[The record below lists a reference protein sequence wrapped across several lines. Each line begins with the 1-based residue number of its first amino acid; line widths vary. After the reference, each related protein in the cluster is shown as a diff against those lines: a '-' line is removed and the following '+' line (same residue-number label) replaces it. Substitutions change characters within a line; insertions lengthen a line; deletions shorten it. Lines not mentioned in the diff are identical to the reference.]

1 MKKSIFA
8 VMAFVLVALLAGCK
22 KESKSELAVSVSE
35 ITDSTAVLKC
45 GFAPQ
50 KSVRYELTFGDQTLI
65 FYRSMKA
72 TLRHLA
78 SGKRYNV
85 VVIAQDADKKE
96 VEQKVVEFMTTGEPD
111 NYVMFVEID
120 DDDLIDISP
129 DLPDID
135 VPTFNPN
142 PSTPPVEVTPVIV
155 TTVID
160 KASTTEVEIVTSTSD
175 KDHDHNIDM
184 KGPDYFQTM
193 TVTPDEDGKSTT
205 VFSGLV
211 SGNEYDIYYE
221 DTKLISFKKK

>member
-8 VMAFVLVALLAGCK
+8 VMAFVLVVLLAGCK

-45 GFAPQ
+45 EFAPL
-50 KSVRYELTFGDQTLI
+50 KSVRYKLIFGDQTLI

-85 VVIAQDADKKE
+85 VVIAQDADKNE

-111 NYVMFVEID
+111 NYVQFAEID
-120 DDDLIDISP
+120 DGNLIDISP

-135 VPTFNPN
+135 VPTF
-142 PSTPPVEVTPVIV
+142 SIVSVISV
-155 TTVID
+155 RD
-160 KASTTEVEIVTSTSD
+160 SESTTEVEIVTSTSD
-175 KDHDHNIDM
+175 TDHDYSIDVIGTNYSQT
-184 KGPDYFQTM
+184 KTAKPDK
-193 TVTPDEDGKSTT
+193 DGYSTT

-211 SGNEYDIYYE
+211 SGHEYNIYYGG
-221 DTKLISFKKK
+221 TKLISFVKK